1 MATPATA
8 SGRCCPASSAEKA
21 LTWWQGIL
29 RRGRGWFLKRWSSG
43 GASFW
48 PIGWPCGMWW
58 PPVPSAAPRTAALP
72 RWFPMTSA
80 PFSPPPPSAA
90 STPTARRPTSCTRGI
105 FCHAPGVQPSAFPPP
120 APPTPPVPW
129 SAWWQPGGVWRRTGE
144 PLEMGA
150 LCAAASPRTSAVCR
164 GNSASP
170 ASLSPTTLRRPSWWR
185 TESSGWRL
193 TEA

>member
-1 MATPATA
+1 
-8 SGRCCPASSAEKA
+8 
-21 LTWWQGIL
+21 
-29 RRGRGWFLKRWSSG
+29 
-43 GASFW
+43 
-48 PIGWPCGMWW
+48 
-58 PPVPSAAPRTAALP
+58 
-72 RWFPMTSA
+72 MTSA

-129 SAWWQPGGVWRRTGE
+129 SAWWQPGGVWRRTGK

-150 LCAAASPRTSAVCR
+150 HCAADLPRTSAGCR

-185 TESSGWRL
+185 TGSSGWRL
-193 TEA
+193 TEAEPQAERRIFLYCRNNVFVPKRESFWTVRRMFLGCRNNVFVPKGECFWAVGKISFSLWHCWGQGLW